1 MLIPAAKY
9 DQAVDYWA
17 LGVLLFELSFGFT
30 PFFDFSEVKLA
41 RKIRRGFR
49 EDYFPQDRAYAEDLK
64 DLVGAM
70 LRKVPAERLPMRGVH
85 LLEEGDFFSRL
96 RLACSEGAAPG
107 AAIQAPALSA
117 WGLSCFKISATY
129 RPHGLASFLCD
140 LSNFESSGGH
150 CNLLASFVLLAFSRQ
165 FEA

>member
-1 MLIPAAKY
+1 MSSFCVRLVFSLKEKPYTGTNCGSLPYAAPEMLIPAAKY

-85 LLEEGDFFSRL
+85 LLEEATFFQDFDW
-96 RLACSEGAAPG
+96 
-107 AAIQAPALSA
+107 PALKEQR
-117 WGLSCFKISATY
+117 LVPPFK
-129 RPHGLASFLCD
+129 PQH
-140 LSNFESSGGH
+140 
-150 CNLLASFVLLAFSRQ
+150 
-165 FEA
+165 

>member
-1 MLIPAAKY
+1 MWASRNFLCSFRCFSFIKEKPYTGTNCGSLPYAAPEMLIPAAKY
-9 DQAVDYWA
+9 NRAVDYWA

-85 LLEEGDFFSRL
+85 LLEEATFFQDFDW
-96 RLACSEGAAPG
+96 
-107 AAIQAPALSA
+107 PALKEQR
-117 WGLSCFKISATY
+117 LVPPFK
-129 RPHGLASFLCD
+129 PQH
-140 LSNFESSGGH
+140 
-150 CNLLASFVLLAFSRQ
+150 
-165 FEA
+165 